1 MTRLSRFQIFLFVA
15 GFISSVIVAFTSP
28 DSLAYSIEAMGAPPH
43 TALRTQSSS
52 GFTTVGSRGFPFN
65 QGVGSFPL
73 IAQQGSNASAAS
85 STPSS
90 GDISNVLTG
99 LIVVLILPLFWG
111 PTRKAVGLLN
121 IIVGT
126 VLTITGIGAIFGIPM
141 ILIGGVCLFV

>member
-1 MTRLSRFQIFLFVA
+1 MSAAISLLSAV
-15 GFISSVIVAFTSP
+15 FISP
-28 DSLAYSIEAMGAPPH
+28 DSLAYSMPPTGAPSYS
-43 TALRTQSSS
+43 ALRAQLSA
-52 GFTTVGSRGFPFN
+52 GFATIENPGLPLNQVGYY
-65 QGVGSFPL
+65 PL
-73 IAQQGSNASAAS
+73 IAQQGSNASSAS

-90 GDISNVLTG
+90 GDISNALTG

-141 ILIGGVCLFV
+141 ILIGGICLFV